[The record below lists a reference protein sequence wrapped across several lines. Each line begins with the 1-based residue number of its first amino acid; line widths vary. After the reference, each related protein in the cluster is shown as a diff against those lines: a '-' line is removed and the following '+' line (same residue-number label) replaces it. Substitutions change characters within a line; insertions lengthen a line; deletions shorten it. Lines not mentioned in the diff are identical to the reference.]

1 MALTDIMGQVVR
13 CVEQNS
19 TLSVGAQ
26 KKDSEEEIGN
36 ESMTHLS
43 HQLLVNLASSDTN
56 CLYPVAKMMM
66 EIVID
71 PVHYNI
77 HVALEE
83 LMIDVCT
90 CI

>member
-1 MALTDIMGQVVR
+1 MVCNDTNTCGCEADFVALTDIMGQVVR

-36 ESMTHLS
+36 ESMTHFS

-56 CLYPVAKMMM
+56 CL
-66 EIVID
+66 
-71 PVHYNI
+71 
-77 HVALEE
+77 
-83 LMIDVCT
+83 
-90 CI
+90 

>member
-56 CLYPVAKMMM
+56 CL
-66 EIVID
+66 
-71 PVHYNI
+71 
-77 HVALEE
+77 
-83 LMIDVCT
+83 
-90 CI
+90 

>member
-36 ESMTHLS
+36 MTHLS
-43 HQLLVNLASSDTN
+43 HQLFVNLASSDTN
-56 CLYPVAKMMM
+56 CL
-66 EIVID
+66 
-71 PVHYNI
+71 
-77 HVALEE
+77 
-83 LMIDVCT
+83 
-90 CI
+90 

>member
-26 KKDSEEEIGN
+26 KKDSDEEIGN
-36 ESMTHLS
+36 KSIAPLP

-56 CLYPVAKMMM
+56 CL
-66 EIVID
+66 
-71 PVHYNI
+71 
-77 HVALEE
+77 
-83 LMIDVCT
+83 
-90 CI
+90 